1 MLMEDKAFESLFN
14 RDDEDPVWSRS
25 ILQHLIHQN
34 MELAVQCSMVGYILQ
49 EVEPSIIVQ
58 NCEAVSY
65 TLLEIKLLHQ
75 QRRIRR
81 YRLEPYRPIQ
91 NNRKGR
97 SRVEEG
103 SPSQG
108 ETLWKSG
115 TTKDWGYRQ
124 QMIMNT

>member
-1 MLMEDKAFESLFN
+1 MMLMEDEAFESLFN
-14 RDDEDPVWSRS
+14 RDEEDPVPSRNV
-25 ILQHLIHQN
+25 LQHLIHQN
-34 MELAVQCSMVGYILQ
+34 VELAVHCSMVGYILQ
-49 EVEPSIIVQ
+49 EVGPGIIVQ

-65 TLLEIKLLHQ
+65 TLLEIKLLYQ

-91 NNRKGR
+91 NKRKGR

-108 ETLWKSG
+108 
-115 TTKDWGYRQ
+115 
-124 QMIMNT
+124 